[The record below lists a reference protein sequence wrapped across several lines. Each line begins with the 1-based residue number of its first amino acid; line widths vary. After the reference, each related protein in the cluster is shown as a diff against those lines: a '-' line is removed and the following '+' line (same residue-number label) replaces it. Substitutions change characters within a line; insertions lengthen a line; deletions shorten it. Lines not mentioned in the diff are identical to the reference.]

1 VPSEAA
7 GKSSQGLQEQ
17 EVVQDPGAEPGF
29 PERWAGLTQTP
40 RRSYSEEN
48 RRVRR
53 RHF

>member
-1 VPSEAA
+1 MR
-7 GKSSQGLQEQ
+7 LQ
-17 EVVQDPGAEPGF
+17 VRAVRDCRSKRLCKTWGAEPGF

-53 RHF
+53 RHL